1 MTTQSPETVTFMMKL
16 LEIGGQ
22 AGVLYVAIWFL
33 VRILKAQY
41 DSRIDA
47 LEKRSDECEMDR
59 RSMHEK
65 IHTMQQER
73 ITLLEEILKEKG

>member
-1 MTTQSPETVTFMMKL
+1 MTTHSPESASLALKL

-59 RSMHEK
+59 RSMHES
-65 IHTMQQER
+65 IHQMQQDR
-73 ITLLEEILKEKG
+73 INLLEKTLQQKQ